1 MSKYKNNIRDEI
13 HTPDS
18 IDKLIHEPARLNIMT
33 HLYVVESADFLF
45 MMRQTGLTFG
55 NLSAH
60 MSKLEEAGYIDII
73 KEFVGKKPHT
83 MLKNSS
89 MNFKRLEDER
99 KTNSW
104 CIIGNRD
111 RDSINRCYFNVVWN
125 SSCFLEKYHS
135 YSRDDFNCFI

>member
-1 MSKYKNNIRDEI
+1 MSKDKNNIRDEI
-13 HTPDS
+13 YTPNS

-73 KEFVGKKPHT
+73 KEFIGKKPHT
-83 MLKNSS
+83 MLKLTKKGRKA
-89 MNFKRLEDER
+89 FDEYR
-99 KTNSW
+99 KKMKQF
-104 CIIGNRD
+104 
-111 RDSINRCYFNVVWN
+111 FNE
-125 SSCFLEKYHS
+125 L
-135 YSRDDFNCFI
+135 

>member
-1 MSKYKNNIRDEI
+1 MSKDKNNIIDEI
-13 HTPDS
+13 YTLNS

-83 MLKNSS
+83 MLKLTKKGRKA
-89 MNFKRLEDER
+89 FDEYR
-99 KTNSW
+99 KKMKQF
-104 CIIGNRD
+104 
-111 RDSINRCYFNVVWN
+111 FNE
-125 SSCFLEKYHS
+125 L
-135 YSRDDFNCFI
+135 